1 MDKATMDDIYALC
14 KRLNVQSVEQTGDP
28 RVIPFPDGDNDEWG
42 VRLCLWGMSPL
53 EFLNLDDCGEWLTS
67 QLV

>member
-28 RVIPFPDGDNDEWG
+28 RVIPFPDGDNGEWG

-53 EFLNLDDCGEWLTS
+53 EFLNLDDCAEWLTS